1 MRNNKNKAC
10 TSDDQD
16 ALQSV
21 QNDST
26 LHPSTT
32 HIPPSHSDVELSA
45 YEQIRMD
52 HIRRNHEFMV
62 KLGLFAAKDALNDSY
77 TKTVTVNKSSS
88 QKSRVT
94 APAMPVELRRRSS
107 RIKKEQPRYTGEL
120 IDNFGDASAATQK
133 RKYSAIVKK
142 PDENSEDVVEGDDS
156 DSAAVDYEEL
166 KNSVREA
173 AMRHME
179 EVRGALL
186 PTAIP
191 DETNATEDAWRLE
204 AVRRWGPAVGQM
216 MNEGEDRDWKE
227 YVQSRLSRP
236 PPVSP
241 IDFLQEYYAADT
253 WRLLVACILMSRV
266 SSLDTKHKCIS
277 AFFALYPTPSDFL
290 VETDWGRVK
299 GAIHSLGLFDDRLKS
314 LTALTTR
321 FLYAPIFH
329 VSPDAKS
336 EHKIRGI
343 GAFGYESYL
352 VFCRDEGATIKL
364 SDGGRPLAP
373 FVAWRKHIAKE
384 EKGS

>member
-1 MRNNKNKAC
+1 MRKSKGTGAC
-10 TSDDQD
+10 VNDDEAAVQSAQERSPQLSTS
-16 ALQSV
+16 AHVPQS
-21 QNDST
+21 
-26 LHPSTT
+26 HA
-32 HIPPSHSDVELSA
+32 DVELSA

-52 HIRRNHEFMV
+52 HIRRNHEFMM
-62 KLGLFAAKDALNDSY
+62 KLGLFTAKDALNDTG
-77 TKTVTVNKSSS
+77 TKTAAVNKPS
-88 QKSRVT
+88 QKSRVV
-94 APAMPVELRRRSS
+94 APAMPAELRRRSP
-107 RIKKEQPRYTGEL
+107 RIQKEQPCYTGEL
-120 IDNFGDASAATQK
+120 IDNFGDASVATQK
-133 RKYSAIVKK
+133 RKYSALVRE
-142 PDENSEDVVEGDDS
+142 PEEHLDDEDGDRDEGE
-156 DSAAVDYEEL
+156 VDYDDM

-179 EVRGALL
+179 EVRRVLL

-191 DETNATEDAWRLE
+191 DETEATEDAWRLE

-227 YVQSRLSRP
+227 YVQSRLSHP

-277 AFFALYPTPSDFL
+277 SFFALYPTPSDFL
-290 VETDWGRVK
+290 AETDWSRVK

-321 FLYAPIFH
+321 FLHAAVFN

-352 VFCRDEGATIKL
+352 VFCQDQGATIKL

-373 FVAWRKHIAKE
+373 FVAWRKHIAKD
-384 EKGS
+384 EKSSH